1 MAGLEELEKFVRKFV
16 TLWQSG
22 SDANLY
28 VETKAGSAFVNL
40 RVGLG
45 QAHTHQGQHAG
56 VRRGGGPAK
65 QRRLERRAAARE
77 ASAAAAAEKAG
88 AGDENR
94 EKDKIDEET
103 LVKKKTE
110 EAEDALEKVT
120 NSPIP
125 QVDGISESDS
135 NICFEFRVEAHESCT
150 HEDILES
157 IEANFLGCLDD
168 EKVEKDSKIRDLI
181 VEESKDN
188 PGSQNIRLYEVTV
201 LDNEIVKK
209 IIESWN
215 TPYTFDDLAFKKAV
229 RDEIVINIQKVQR
242 LK

>member
-1 MAGLEELEKFVRKFV
+1 MAGPDELDRFVRKFV

-77 ASAAAAAEKAG
+77 ASAAAEKAG
-88 AGDENR
+88 AEDANR
-94 EKDKIDEET
+94 DKET
-103 LVKKKTE
+103 LAKKKTE

-135 NICFEFRVEAHESCT
+135 NICFEFRVEAHESCS

-201 LDNEIVKK
+201 LDNEIVKN